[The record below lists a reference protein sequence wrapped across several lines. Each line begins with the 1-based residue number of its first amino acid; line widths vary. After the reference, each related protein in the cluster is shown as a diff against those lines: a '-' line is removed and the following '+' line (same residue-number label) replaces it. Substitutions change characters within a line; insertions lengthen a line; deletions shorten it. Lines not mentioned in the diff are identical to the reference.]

1 MRLYGTFDE
10 GAGLTS
16 IEIPNS
22 VTEIDAAF
30 DTPNLDSVVV
40 HWKTPIVVDANA
52 INRKSAN
59 AVLYVPYGTKSL
71 YESADVWKDFGQI
84 VEMSPENRTYDNMLS
99 ISDAKGFVGSQVVLP
114 VCMNNT
120 ADISAVQF
128 DLYLPEGITLA
139 QDEGGFDPVEIAGR
153 TTAKK
158 HSTLETS
165 LLQNGAIRIL
175 CASNKNYTFEGNEGA
190 ILNLTL
196 NIGSEVTDG
205 DYFITIKDVILSTA
219 ASVGYE
225 QPVFTSKLSVSSYEM
240 GDLNKDTKI
249 NVVDY
254 TALVSMI
261 MGTDGGAFPLELA
274 DFSGNGKVDVTD
286 LTAIVN
292 KIMNGASSSAKSVK
306 RTALKSAAA
315 PEENRLSLIPFA
327 IAPGEEKEVS
337 LQMFNTAEISA
348 YQTDVVLPE
357 GIEIVKDEDDFYLVE
372 VSTRTTYK
380 KHNTME
386 AEDQTDGSI
395 RLMCASSK
403 NAVFDGNEGE
413 VAVITVKAS
422 STLEPGVYN
431 ITLKNTILST
441 ADSYGY
447 EPEPSIHSAIVGS
460 PEIASATLHGDY
472 TADAISEL
480 ITALA
485 SNTVLSAIDF
495 TEATSVDA
503 STKIETGNKNL
514 LLYVNEGT
522 SLKNSQNVVE
532 GDECE
537 SLVLTDGY
545 NFAAPKAFTAVSA
558 SYSRTAP
565 STYGTIVLPF
575 VPATSGAEFYELTG
589 VSTTAFEFQKV
600 AEPVAGVPYLFTATS
615 DEFSATDAEIEA
627 ADAGSTTVGGWTMQ
641 GTYTKQVFSAEDDA
655 YAVSDDKVYHNTGTL
670 TMNPFR
676 AYFTGGTASAPM
688 SISIDGT
695 TVIGTVENGELT
707 TGGAAYNLAGQQ
719 VNKSYKGIVI
729 TNGKKEIRK

>member
-1 MRLYGTFDE
+1 MTDIYV
-10 GAGLTS
+10 
-16 IEIPNS
+16 NWQ
-22 VTEIDAAF
+22 
-30 DTPNLDSVVV
+30 TPLGKNITKDVFS
-40 HWKTPIVVDANA
+40 DQS
-52 INRKSAN
+52 SAT
-59 AVLYVPYGTKSL
+59 LHVPYGTKSL
-71 YESADVWKDFGQI
+71 YESADVWKDFGKI
-84 VEMSPENRTYDNMLS
+84 VEMSLENQTYNNMLS
-99 ISDAKGFVGSQVVLP
+99 ISDAKGFVGSRVVLP

-139 QDEGGFDPVEIAGR
+139 QDEGGFDLVEIAGR

-158 HSTLETS
+158 HSTIETS
-165 LLQNGAIRIL
+165 LQSNGSIRIL

-205 DYFITIKDVILSTA
+205 DYFITIKDVTLSTA

-225 QPVFTSKLSVSSYEM
+225 QPVFVSKLSVSSYEM

-292 KIMNGASSSAKSVK
+292 KIMNGAPSPAKSVK
-306 RTALKSAAA
+306 RTALKSATA
-315 PEENRLSLIPFA
+315 PEKNRLSLIPFA

-386 AEDQTDGSI
+386 AEEQEDGSI

-460 PEIASATLHGDY
+460 PETASATLHGDY
-472 TADAISEL
+472 TVDAISEL
-480 ITALA
+480 NTALA

-627 ADAGSTTVGGWTMQ
+627 SDAGSTTVGGWTMQ

-655 YAVSDDKVYHNTGTL
+655 YAVSDGKVYHNIGTL